1 MRDPDRPRLTLPE
14 YRILVKSLPRPTILQ
29 MQQFAVFVSN
39 AHSWYKHLPYLPPGL
54 PFYFFLDPAAG
65 MQLAVKPQGSVD
77 AISRTKSGFHY
88 SWLPTAEYRDRFGYL
103 AYSRIT
109 GTNFSSRS
117 DDGTWLI
124 SSDVGS
130 SVYDLTAHRLC
141 QLPTQVRRVGRAFVS
156 GIAHTCTIYQFW
168 LGMVRMNTPLN
179 WPEESGGMEAVT
191 KILDRCRVLEKDPS
205 RKEYYQ
211 GTLDSNQD
219 INLGF
224 VDFPL
229 YQLLDPER
237 QRQRAGMV
245 SAMKRVIE
253 LVDKSSV

>member
-1 MRDPDRPRLTLPE
+1 
-14 YRILVKSLPRPTILQ
+14 

-39 AHSWYKHLPYLPPGL
+39 AHSWYRDLPYLPPGL

-65 MQLAVKPQGSVD
+65 MQLAVSAQDSVD
-77 AISRTKSGFHY
+77 AIHRSERGVHY

-109 GTNFSSRS
+109 GTNFSSLS

-124 SSDVGS
+124 SSDIGS
-130 SVYDLTAHRLC
+130 RIYDPTLHRLF

-156 GIAHTCTIYQFW
+156 AVAHTGGTDYRSW
-168 LGMVRMNTPLN
+168 LGMVRMNTPLD
-179 WPEESGGMEAVT
+179 WPEESGGVEAVT
-191 KILDRCRVLEKDPS
+191 KILDRCRVLERDPS
-205 RKEYYQ
+205 RKEYVKPEAVDPNED
-211 GTLDSNQD
+211 LSAS
-219 INLGF
+219 F

-229 YQLLDPER
+229 FQLLGPER

-245 SAMKRVIE
+245 AAMKRVVE
-253 LVDKSSV
+253 LVDTSAA

>member
-1 MRDPDRPRLTLPE
+1 MSAPDRPPLTLPE
-14 YRILVKSLPRPTILQ
+14 YRILVKSLPRPTLLQ

-77 AISRTKSGFHY
+77 ATPRTECGFHY

-103 AYSRIT
+103 AYSRIA
-109 GTNFSSRS
+109 GTRFSSRS
-117 DDGTWLI
+117 DDGTWLV

-130 SVYDLTAHRLC
+130 SVYDPTAHRLC

-156 GIAHTCTIYQFW
+156 GVAHTCGADERFW
-168 LGMVRMNTPLN
+168 LGMVRMKTPLE
-179 WPEESGGMEAVT
+179 WPEESGGLEAVT
-191 KILDRCRVLEKDPS
+191 RILDRCRVLEEDPS
-205 RKEYYQ
+205 QKEQ
-211 GTLDSNQD
+211 KRTLDPKD
-219 INLGF
+219 DANLWG
-224 VDFPL
+224 VDYPL
-229 YQLLDPER
+229 YQLLEPER
-237 QRQRAGMV
+237 QRQLAGMV

>member
-1 MRDPDRPRLTLPE
+1 
-14 YRILVKSLPRPTILQ
+14 

-77 AISRTKSGFHY
+77 ATPRTEGGFHY
-88 SWLPTAEYRDRFGYL
+88 SWLPTVEYRDRFGYL
-103 AYSRIT
+103 AYSRIA
-109 GTNFSSRS
+109 GTRFSSRS
-117 DDGTWLI
+117 DDGTWLV

-130 SVYDLTAHRLC
+130 SVYDPTAHCLC

-156 GIAHTCTIYQFW
+156 GVAHTCGADERFW
-168 LGMVRMNTPLN
+168 LGMVRMKTPLE
-179 WPEESGGMEAVT
+179 WPEESGGLEAVT
-191 KILDRCRVLEKDPS
+191 RILDRCRVLEEDPS
-205 RKEYYQ
+205 QKEQ
-211 GTLDSNQD
+211 KRTFDPKD
-219 INLGF
+219 DANLWG
-224 VDFPL
+224 VDYPL
-229 YQLLDPER
+229 YQLLEPER
-237 QRQRAGMV
+237 QRQLAGMV